1 LGGGNLGRMSLDTG
15 SHQGHALPSISGIGQ
30 DQLAEIVAATS
41 DLSLLISPTGEV
53 ISVLVNPGHTLF
65 GGLSHWAGQNI
76 SNLVTPESYEKVKR
90 RLAAWPPAAGQSH
103 RSFVLELNH
112 ADGKAWEFPV
122 RYSMHGFGESGNILL
137 LGRDLRPLAEMQQQ
151 LVMAQVALERDYETQ
166 REMDTRYRVLMEAT
180 RDAVVLV
187 AMSNGRISDLNASAA
202 VMLGGSR
209 QDFIGAAIAQ
219 EFEGRRRGEFLETL
233 SNIASAEAVKPVE
246 LLARRSQRSLRVIPK
261 LFRAAG
267 ERLMLCRLESPEG
280 ESSAPRENAMN
291 LERLFNEGV
300 DGIVFLDG
308 DGIITA
314 ANESFLKLT
323 DSGNIAQVRGR
334 SFADFLARGSVD
346 MRVLLDNAKRARQ
359 LRMYA
364 TRLLNEFNGQ
374 IAVEVSATYLNDRP
388 DPAYGIVLRDASR
401 VELLRRPGFTGG
413 EDGMRSVMELVGSSS
428 LKDIVAETADVV
440 EKMCIQTAVDLTRNN
455 RAAAAEMLGLSRQS
469 LYVKLRKFGMVNK
482 DEE

>member
-1 LGGGNLGRMSLDTG
+1 
-15 SHQGHALPSISGIGQ
+15 
-30 DQLAEIVAATS
+30 
-41 DLSLLISPTGEV
+41 
-53 ISVLVNPGHTLF
+53 
-65 GGLSHWAGQNI
+65 
-76 SNLVTPESYEKVKR
+76 
-90 RLAAWPPAAGQSH
+90 
-103 RSFVLELNH
+103 
-112 ADGKAWEFPV
+112 
-122 RYSMHGFGESGNILL
+122 
-137 LGRDLRPLAEMQQQ
+137 
-151 LVMAQVALERDYETQ
+151 
-166 REMDTRYRVLMEAT
+166 
-180 RDAVVLV
+180 
-187 AMSNGRISDLNASAA
+187 
-202 VMLGGSR
+202 
-209 QDFIGAAIAQ
+209 
-219 EFEGRRRGEFLETL
+219 
-233 SNIASAEAVKPVE
+233 
-246 LLARRSQRSLRVIPK
+246 
-261 LFRAAG
+261 
-267 ERLMLCRLESPEG
+267 
-280 ESSAPRENAMN
+280 MN

-388 DPAYGIVLRDASR
+388 DPAFGIVLRDASR
-401 VELLRRPGFTGG
+401 VEMLRRPGFTGG

>member
-1 LGGGNLGRMSLDTG
+1 M
-15 SHQGHALPSISGIGQ
+15 PSISGIGQ
-30 DQLAEIVAATS
+30 EQLAEIVSATS
-41 DLSLLISPTGEV
+41 DLSLLISPEGEV
-53 ISVLVNPGHTLF
+53 ISVLVNPSHSLF
-65 GGLSHWAGQNI
+65 GGLSHWQGQHI
-76 SNLVTPESYEKVKR
+76 SKLVTPESNEKVKR
-90 RLAAWPPAAGQSH
+90 RLAAWPPEPGQSH

-112 ADGKAWEFPV
+112 TDGKVWEFPV
-122 RYSMHGFGESGNILL
+122 RYSMHAFGDTGNILL

-180 RDAVVLV
+180 RDAILLV
-187 AMSNGRISDLNASAA
+187 AMSNGRISDLNAAAA

-209 QDFIGAAIAQ
+209 QDFVGAAIAQ
-219 EFEGRRRGEFLETL
+219 EFEGRRRGEFLESLTNL
-233 SNIASAEAVKPVE
+233 AAAESMRPVE
-246 LLARRSQRSLRVIPK
+246 LLARRSQRSIRVIPR

-267 ERLMLCRLESPEG
+267 ERLMLCRLESPDV
-280 ESSAPRENAMN
+280 ESSVPRENAMN

-300 DGIVFLDG
+300 DGMVFLDG
-308 DGIITA
+308 DGVITG

-334 SFADFLARGSVD
+334 SFADFLVRGSVD
-346 MRVLLDNAKRARQ
+346 LRVLLDNARRARQ

-374 IAVEVSATYLNDRP
+374 IAVEISATYLNDRP

-401 VELLRRPGFTGG
+401 VEMLRRPGFTGG

-469 LYVKLRKFGMVNK
+469 LYVKLRKFGMVGK